1 MKRTLSIR
9 LQNSDVFYAPNSLGL
24 KAHRQNSIMLDGM
37 ELNGLHPQ
45 SCLYA
50 QNTIGEI
57 VGFTDW
63 VSKVLKENTKY
74 PVRGYWNE
82 SAKNLEK
89 ELANDDIH
97 YGRPLGS

>member
-1 MKRTLSIR
+1 MKRSHLIR
-9 LQNSDVFYAPNSLGL
+9 LLGSDVFSVPPTLGL
-24 KAHRQNSIMLDGM
+24 KAARQNSIMLDGM

-74 PVRGYWNE
+74 PVRSCWNE
-82 SAKNLEK
+82 SIRKLEK
-89 ELANDDIH
+89 ELANDYIY
-97 YGRPLGS
+97 YGRQS

>member
-1 MKRTLSIR
+1 LNNEPVAWINRDEKEGWLNWDKNTNMPINIPL
-9 LQNSDVFYAPNSLGL
+9 
-24 KAHRQNSIMLDGM
+24 RQNSIMLEGM

-74 PVRGYWNE
+74 PVRSCWSE
-82 SAKNLEK
+82 SVRNLERAMS
-89 ELANDDIH
+89 E
-97 YGRPLGS
+97 